1 MTASRNSFMGL
12 LHARKEND
20 RIIAERSGLEGA
32 LKTIF
37 VHGQG
42 HFPLAQ
48 VAQSSQEER
57 DWI

>member
-1 MTASRNSFMGL
+1 MGL

-20 RIIAERSGLEGA
+20 RIITERSGLEGA

-37 VHGQG
+37 FHGQE
-42 HFPLAQ
+42 PLAQ
-48 VAQSSQEER
+48 VAQSSREER

>member
-1 MTASRNSFMGL
+1 MGL

-20 RIIAERSGLEGA
+20 RIITERSGLEGA

-37 VHGQG
+37 FHGQG

-48 VAQSSQEER
+48 VAQSSREER